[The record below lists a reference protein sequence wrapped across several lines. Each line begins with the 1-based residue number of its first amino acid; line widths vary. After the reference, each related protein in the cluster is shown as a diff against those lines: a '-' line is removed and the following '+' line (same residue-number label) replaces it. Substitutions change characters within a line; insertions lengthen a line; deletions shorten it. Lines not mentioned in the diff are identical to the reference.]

1 MQDRYFRPPN
11 EAQSY
16 LIRVMHGCPHNKC
29 TFCNLFKKVRFKKIP
44 FEEIQ
49 AVIDKDIEEFDPNF
63 VAYIKSIYLEGGDP
77 LVLKAENLLRVM
89 EYAKKCFPSVDRF
102 ASYATARFT
111 AQKKQE
117 DLDALGR
124 SGLRR
129 VYVGLESGN
138 DLILEKTHK
147 GCTRKD
153 LIRAGEKL
161 GKAGIE
167 VDVSMM
173 LGIGGKELSRVHA
186 METADIIN
194 NISPACIRIRTF
206 TPKVDTALGED
217 YQAGRFSFMGAHD
230 ILRELQTMV
239 EHITTDTQL
248 LSEHW
253 TDLIWFNAR
262 VPAEKEIVLHQIRK
276 ALEEPPETFLP
287 PMTLNASRG

>member
-117 DLDALGR
+117 DLDAIGQRLMDYVKDKPAFAVKQIYKKPGVAMHSEAVAAIEKAIAMTGYSSMALP
-124 SGLRR
+124 SGAGHDAQSMGP
-129 VYVGLESGN
+129 YVPTGMVFIPCRDGLSHNPAEW
-138 DLILEKTHK
+138 IEQEQAAK
-147 GCTRKD
+147 GCQV
-153 LIRAGEKL
+153 LLNAFL
-161 GKAGIE
+161 VLSGKA
-167 VDVSMM
+167 
-173 LGIGGKELSRVHA
+173 
-186 METADIIN
+186 
-194 NISPACIRIRTF
+194 
-206 TPKVDTALGED
+206 
-217 YQAGRFSFMGAHD
+217 
-230 ILRELQTMV
+230 
-239 EHITTDTQL
+239 
-248 LSEHW
+248 
-253 TDLIWFNAR
+253 
-262 VPAEKEIVLHQIRK
+262 
-276 ALEEPPETFLP
+276 
-287 PMTLNASRG
+287 